1 MKYIRNLIAL
11 TFALTSLNGFAG
23 DGWTTEEIGSNPST
37 GESLGRYVTL
47 TKAGQIV
54 YRRKEFLDPQLIG
67 TNSSK
72 YTETFYISGHGI
84 LRLDRFTDRLQQTFN
99 SMKDFSIIVNSF
111 SEESKLQI
119 KATSLEEEKEYIWTI
134 NENGFFSDFQVNKL
148 QFTEK
153 QRALHKKLREI
164 QP

>member
-1 MKYIRNLIAL
+1 MNYIRPLIAFI
-11 TFALTSLNGFAG
+11 FALTSLDGFAS
-23 DGWTTEEIGSNPST
+23 DGWTTEEIGTNPST
-37 GESLGRYVTL
+37 GESFGRYVTL

-67 TNSSK
+67 INSAK
-72 YTETFYISGHGI
+72 YTETFYIAGHGI

-99 SMKDFSIIVNSF
+99 SMKDFSIIVNSL

-119 KATSLEEEKEYIWTI
+119 KATSLEEEKAYIWTI
-134 NENGFFSDFQVNKL
+134 DANGFFSDFQINEL

-153 QRALHKKLREI
+153 QRALHKRLKEI